1 MSNNDKHKAPRRQG
15 GGPGGNGFVGEKPKN
30 QKETFRK
37 FIKTLGQYKIS
48 IIAMFVLSMAS
59 AIFAILGPKIL
70 GKGTTLVV
78 EGAFSPDGIDFD
90 KLANYMALMVGL
102 YLVSLAFS
110 ICSALIIA
118 KVSSNV
124 SYYFRNQVTDKI
136 NRTPLSYFDTHPTGD
151 TISLVTN
158 DVDTIS
164 QSLAQ
169 SLPQIIS
176 GITTVLGVS
185 VMMLTINVRM
195 TLVVFASLPFTM
207 LVVVGVVKMS
217 QKYFKGQQAS
227 LGKLNGHIEES
238 VGGIQLIQVYN
249 NTDENI
255 EKFEEYNSEY
265 KLSSRKATFF
275 SSIIFPMTYMI
286 SNLTYAVLAMYG
298 AILASQGVI
307 AVGDILSFL
316 QYSNSFSQPIGQMS
330 QAMTQ
335 LQSMMAAAERIY
347 AFLEVEDEEEHE
359 TKSSVDFD
367 SIVGNV
373 TFEGVNFGYN
383 PEKTIINNF
392 DAEIYSGRKIAI
404 VGPTGAGKTT
414 ILKLLMRFYE
424 INAGKISIDGNDIKD
439 FSRNQLRDLFGIV
452 LQDTWLFSGT
462 IMENLK
468 LGNENA
474 TDEQVHQACK
484 LAHIHHYIMTLPDG
498 YNSQLNEESSNI
510 SQGQKQLLT
519 IARAILSN
527 PKILILDEAT
537 SSVDTRT
544 EKLIQDAMY
553 NLMGSRTSFVIA
565 HRLST
570 ILDAD
575 YILVMANGD
584 VIEQG
589 NHKELI
595 AQGGFY
601 KDLYYSQFA

>member
-1 MSNNDKHKAPRRQG
+1 MSKEDKNKAPRQ

-30 QKETFRK
+30 QKETLRKFRK
-37 FIKTLGQYKIS
+37 TLSQYNLQVF
-48 IIAMFVLSMAS
+48 AMFVLSMLS
-59 AIFAILGPKIL
+59 AIFAIIGPKIL

-90 KLANYMALMVGL
+90 KLAEYMALMVGL
-102 YLVSLAFS
+102 YLISLAFS
-110 ICSALIIA
+110 IFSAQIIA
-118 KVSSNV
+118 KVSANI

-136 NRTPLSYFDTHPTGD
+136 NRTPLAYFDTHSTGD

-169 SLPQIIS
+169 SLPQVIT
-176 GITTVLGVS
+176 GITSVLGVS

-195 TLVVFASLPFTM
+195 TLVVFGSLPFTM
-207 LVVVGVVKMS
+207 AVVIGIAKMS

-249 NTDENI
+249 NTNENI
-255 EKFEEYNSEY
+255 EKFEEFNGEY

-347 AFLEVEDEEEHE
+347 AFLEVEEEEEHE
-359 TKSSVDFD
+359 TKASIDFD
-367 SIVGNV
+367 SIIGNV
-373 TFEGVNFGYN
+373 TFEGVNFGYT

-392 DAEIYSGRKIAI
+392 DAEIYSGKKIAI

-439 FSRNQLRDLFGIV
+439 FSRNELRDLFGIV

-468 LGNENA
+468 LGNESA
-474 TDEQVHQACK
+474 TDEEVYNACK

-498 YNSQLNEESSNI
+498 YNSELNEESSNI

-553 NLMGSRTSFVIA
+553 NLMGTRTSFVIA

-575 YILVMANGD
+575 YILVMNNGD

-589 NHKELI
+589 NHRELL

-601 KDLYYSQFA
+601 HNLYNSQFA

>member
-1 MSNNDKHKAPRRQG
+1 MSNEDKNKAPRRQ

-30 QKETFRK
+30 TKQTFKK
-37 FIKTLGQYKIS
+37 FSNTLGQYKLS
-48 IIAMFVLSMAS
+48 IVSMFVLSMFS
-59 AIFAILGPKIL
+59 AIFAILGPNIL
-70 GKGTTLVV
+70 GDAVNVVV

-90 KLANYMALMVGL
+90 QLAEYITLMVGL
-102 YLVSLAFS
+102 YLVSLGFS
-110 ICSALIIA
+110 IASAQIIA
-118 KVSSNV
+118 KVSANI
-124 SYYFRNQVTDKI
+124 SYYFRNQVTEKI
-136 NRTPLSYFDTHPTGD
+136 NRTPLSYFDTHATGD

-169 SLPQIIS
+169 SLPQVIS
-176 GITTVLGVS
+176 GITTVIGVS
-185 VMMLTINVRM
+185 VMMLTINVPM
-195 TLVVFASLPFTM
+195 TLVVFGSLPFTM
-207 LVVVGVVKMS
+207 AIVILVAKMS
-217 QKYFKGQQAS
+217 QKYFKGQQSS

-249 NTDENI
+249 NTNENI
-255 EKFEEYNSEY
+255 EKFEEYNNEY

-275 SSIIFPMTYMI
+275 SSIIFPMTYMV

-298 AILASQGVI
+298 AILASQGAI
-307 AVGDILSFL
+307 NVGDILSFL

-330 QAMTQ
+330 QSMTQ

-347 AFLEVEDEEEHE
+347 SFLEVEEEDEQE
-359 TKSSVDFD
+359 TKSSIDFD

-373 TFEGVNFGYN
+373 TFEGVNFGYT

-474 TDEQVHQACK
+474 TDEQVYDACK
-484 LAHIHHYIMTLPDG
+484 LAHIHHYIMTLPEG

-601 KDLYYSQFA
+601 HDLYYSQFA

>member
-1 MSNNDKHKAPRRQG
+1 MSKENKNKAPRQ

-30 QKETFRK
+30 TKETFRK
-37 FIKTLGQYKIS
+37 FRKTLGQYKIS
-48 IIAMFVLSMAS
+48 IIAMFTLSMLS
-59 AIFAILGPKIL
+59 AIFTILGPNIL
-70 GKGTTLVV
+70 GDAVNVV
-78 EGAFSPDGIDFD
+78 VAGAFAPEGIDFD
-90 KLANYMALMVGL
+90 KLVQYISLLIGL

-118 KVSSNV
+118 KVSANI
-124 SYYFRNQVTDKI
+124 SYYFRNQVTEKI
-136 NRTPLSYFDTHPTGD
+136 NHTPLAYFDTHSTGD

-158 DVDTIS
+158 DVDTIT
-164 QSLAQ
+164 QSLSQ
-169 SLPQIIS
+169 SLPQVIT
-176 GITTVLGVS
+176 GITSVLGVS
-185 VMMLTINVRM
+185 VMMLTINLNLS
-195 TLVVFASLPFTM
+195 LVVFASLPFTM
-207 LVVVGVVKMS
+207 AVVIGVVKMS
-217 QKYFKGQQAS
+217 QKYFKGQQAA

-255 EKFEEYNSEY
+255 EKFEEFNDEY

-298 AILASQGVI
+298 AVLASQGVI
-307 AVGDILSFL
+307 KVGDILSFL

-330 QAMTQ
+330 QSMTQ

-347 AFLEVEDEEEHE
+347 TFLEVEEEEEQE
-359 TKSSVDFD
+359 TKSSIDFD
-367 SIVGNV
+367 SIIGNV
-373 TFEGVNFGYN
+373 TFEGVNFGYT

-392 DAEIYSGRKIAI
+392 DAEIYSGKKIAI

-439 FSRNQLRDLFGIV
+439 FSRNELRDLFGIV

-468 LGNENA
+468 LGNETA
-474 TDEQVHQACK
+474 TDDEVHEACK
-484 LAHIHHYIMTLPDG
+484 LAHIHHYIMTLPGG
-498 YNSQLNEESSNI
+498 YNSELNEESSNI

-575 YILVMANGD
+575 YILVMNNGD

-601 KDLYYSQFA
+601 HDLYYSQFA